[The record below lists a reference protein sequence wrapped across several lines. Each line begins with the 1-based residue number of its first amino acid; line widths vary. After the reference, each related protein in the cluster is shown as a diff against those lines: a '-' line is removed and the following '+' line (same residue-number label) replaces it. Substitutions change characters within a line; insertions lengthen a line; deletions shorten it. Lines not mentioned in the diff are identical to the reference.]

1 MTNKLKSLIFW
12 ASLTIFL
19 ATTGIVFGQSSC
31 GEKIPALGNFELI
44 SQYSLG
50 LAVVLMIAGI
60 LLDHQLWKKALLIL
74 ALIPFAGW
82 SYVNFFTF

>member
-1 MTNKLKSLIFW
+1 MINKLKNLIFW
-12 ASLTIFL
+12 TSLTIFL
-19 ATTGIVFGQSSC
+19 ATTRIVFGQSSC
-31 GEKIPALGNFELI
+31 GEKIPALGSFELI

-74 ALIPFAGW
+74 ALIRLKGSPLRV
-82 SYVNFFTF
+82 S